1 MRNCSKSYFKDNNE
15 PEVLLSEL
23 LEVCQGRGGDVSLP
37 LQIPLPCLNH
47 VAKLLVV
54 IHVMHKRLR
63 MVEKI

>member
-1 MRNCSKSYFKDNNE
+1 MNE

-37 LQIPLPCLNH
+37 LQVPLPRLNH
-47 VAKLLVV
+47 VAKFLVV

-63 MVEKI
+63 MMEKI